1 MTLKFMAGIVTSTSE
16 KNNEIVYMFWQA
28 MTCNVDGIIELG
40 VGNKVNLMMHML
52 S

>member
-1 MTLKFMAGIVTSTSE
+1 MTLKFMAGIVTSSMDC
-16 KNNEIVYMFWQA
+16 EIVNMFWQA

-40 VGNKVNLMMHML
+40 VWNKVNLMMNML

>member
-1 MTLKFMAGIVTSTSE
+1 
-16 KNNEIVYMFWQA
+16 

-40 VGNKVNLMMHML
+40 VGNKVNLMMHIL